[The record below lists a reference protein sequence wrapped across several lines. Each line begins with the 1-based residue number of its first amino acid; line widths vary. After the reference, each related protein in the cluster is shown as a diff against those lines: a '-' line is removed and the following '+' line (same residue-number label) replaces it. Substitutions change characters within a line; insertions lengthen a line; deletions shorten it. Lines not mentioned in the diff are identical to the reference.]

1 MFDKLKLRKDF
12 EESQEKKKIEAVS
25 PSGAN
30 LIAPKL
36 IEINGCKF
44 IISKMPCTVAQEV
57 IVQLPAGFI
66 PIINNFSKSQEMAF
80 KMLSY
85 CERVYDD
92 RANVPLISKE
102 LIDNHV
108 PDFNTLIKL
117 ETACINHNYDFFE
130 NGAVWNFLT
139 KGLCRAES
147 SLSKILMDSLDKL
160 LQAEKQHST
169 NSKQSTL

>member
-1 MFDKLKLRKDF
+1 MFGDKIKLRKDF
-12 EESQEKKKIEAVS
+12 EKHQEQKKMEAIS

-30 LIAPKL
+30 LLEPKL
-36 IEINGCKF
+36 VELNGCKF

-57 IVQLPAGFI
+57 IVKLPAGFI
-66 PIINNFSKSQEMAF
+66 PVINNFAQSQDMAF

-92 RANVPLISKE
+92 KANVPLISKE

-117 ETACINHNYDFFE
+117 ETACINYNYDFFE
-130 NGAVWNFLT
+130 NGKVWDFLT
-139 KGLCRAES
+139 KGLCLAES
-147 SLSKILMDSLDKL
+147 RVSRILTDLLDKL

-169 NSKQSTL
+169 N